1 MGVGIRH
8 NCEVPALPPA
18 PCVPALGPALPRPV
32 TPPPH
37 APTPTFAACVGTLTS
52 ASVSSEEVIR
62 FSPINP
68 PTQPYQTGEM
78 LGLHPAFVLLFFIV
92 LDYTSAQGE
101 WTSWFNVDH
110 PGGEGD
116 FETLE
121 AIQFYYPERVC
132 SQPAAIQ
139 ARTTEWELPEEVGE
153 VVRYS
158 PLEGFRCLNQEQPG
172 GKSCSNYH
180 VRFLCPPDPM
190 DWLGW
195 SDWSAWS
202 TCSRTACGVSGVQT
216 RHRTCLNTSASALA
230 QLPRCPG
237 KATERQNCSAGPCQE
252 AKWSSWG
259 AWSPCSKTC
268 GSGGKRVRRRSC
280 QKSKLSRCVGRPSEV
295 QKCFQS
301 PCPVCRFNCDLGIP
315 KKDCSGCSCPNHT
328 LLGNVRSADGM
339 SLANARISLMDQPP
353 ALLARS
359 DHRGQFTIHGICVG
373 SGGNISAKLE
383 RYAQGS
389 APIVANGSQTSL
401 VEIVLHRLEK
411 PYMVSHPESKVRTVG
426 QKVRFCCSVRGT
438 PEPKKY
444 YWYHNGTLLDRKRY
458 TYDSSLVLRDLSQGQ
473 AGSYHCKAS
482 SDLGSIK
489 SSIAHLRVI
498 DPGVPTCIAQPEEY
512 LIRLPDE
519 CFQEKTDSYFY
530 NVGHCPNARCA
541 GSLIDSLQCR
551 DDVEHCCGT
560 RRMEVREIHCIGYIL
575 PIKVVAECG
584 CAPCTQPKVLVRGRA
599 SAADNGEP
607 LRFGEIYLGA
617 KKIGFT
623 SYQGTFTIEVPPDT
637 QRLVVKFVDRMQK
650 FVDAVKVFPFN
661 QRGGAV
667 YQDVKLLRRKMPI
680 DLEATKTNIIPLG
693 EVAGEDPIG
702 EIVIPPGS
710 FFRPNGQAYNGTVKA
725 SVTFLDPRDIASVSS
740 ASSDLNFV
748 NADGDLFPLRTYGM
762 FSMDFR
768 EEETHQSLE
777 TGRVE
782 VRMNAEL
789 IKVPEH
795 IQKMKLWSLNPVTG
809 LWEEEG
815 SLKPAKERR
824 GKREERSFLIGNL
837 EIRERRLF
845 NLDVPENRRCFVKVR
860 VYINDKFN
868 PSEQLEGVVV
878 TLINLEPR
886 PGYPSNPQAW
896 GRFDSV
902 VTGPNGAC
910 LPAFCDGQRADAYTA
925 YVTATIGGEELE
937 AVPSSPKLNPSAVG
951 VSQPYLNKLGYQRS
965 DHEDPALKK
974 TAFKINLAKPN
985 QNNIDETNGPIYAY
999 RSLKEC
1005 NEAPVTANHFRF
1017 YRVEEDKYEYN
1028 VVPFKES
1035 DLTTWTGDYLSWWP
1049 NPQEFRACYIK
1060 VKINGPQE
1068 YMVRSRNV
1076 GGSHPRTRGQLYGLR
1091 DSRSVRDLDVYN
1103 SSAACVEFKCSGML
1117 FDQRI
1122 VDRTLVS
1129 IIPQGSCRRTAINS
1143 YLREYLGRHPPVVEN
1158 NDTAAFTM
1166 LAPVDPLGHNYGIY
1180 TVTDQNPR
1188 LAKEIAIG
1196 RCFDGTSDGFSRE
1209 MRSERGIALTF
1220 TCHEKPVGH
1229 KSFFQRLLE
1238 SPAQT
1243 LTEIRREMGGNEQLR
1258 GPSQVVAYPS
1268 GLRTMFATQTRRTP
1282 SSRRRVR
1289 VARMQQ

>member
-1 MGVGIRH
+1 MPSNIQPERV
-8 NCEVPALPPA
+8 C
-18 PCVPALGPALPRPV
+18 
-32 TPPPH
+32 
-37 APTPTFAACVGTLTS
+37 
-52 ASVSSEEVIR
+52 
-62 FSPINP
+62 FSLI
-68 PTQPYQTGEM
+68 
-78 LGLHPAFVLLFFIV
+78 
-92 LDYTSAQGE
+92 GE

-121 AIQFYYPERVC
+121 AIRFYYRERVC
-132 SQPAAIQ
+132 SQPKAIQ

-153 VVRYS
+153 VVRYN
-158 PLEGFRCLNQEQPG
+158 PQEGFRCLNQDQPG
-172 GKSCSNYH
+172 GKTCSNYH
-180 VRFLCPPDPM
+180 VRFLCPADPK
-190 DWLGW
+190 DWFSW

-202 TCSRTACGVSGVQT
+202 SCSRTACGVSGVQT
-216 RHRTCLNTSASALA
+216 RNRTCLNSSSSVLR
-230 QLPRCPG
+230 QGVKCLG
-237 KATERQNCSAGPCQE
+237 KPTERRTCSSGPCQE
-252 AKWSSWG
+252 TKWSPWG
-259 AWSPCSKTC
+259 PWSPCSKTC

-280 QKSKLSRCVGRPSEV
+280 QKSKLSRCVGRASEM
-295 QKCFQS
+295 QKCSQT
-301 PCPVCRFNCDLGIP
+301 PCPACQLRCDTGIP
-315 KKDCSGCSCPNHT
+315 NKDCSSCSCPNHT
-328 LLGNVRSADGM
+328 LSGTVRSADGM
-339 SLANARISLMDQPP
+339 VLANVQISLADRPVAV
-353 ALLARS
+353 LARS
-359 DHRGQFTIHGICVG
+359 DHRGQFTIRGICAG
-373 SGGNISAKLE
+373 SNTSISARLE
-383 RYAQGS
+383 RFAMGS
-389 APIVANGSQTSL
+389 ASIIPSGSQTSL
-401 VEIVLHRLEK
+401 AKIVLHRLAK
-411 PYMVSHPESKVRTVG
+411 PYMVIHPESKVRKVG
-426 QKVRFCCSVRGT
+426 SKVRFCCRARGT

-444 YWYHNGTLLDRKRY
+444 YWYHNGTLLDRKVHKY
-458 TYDSSLVLRDLSQGQ
+458 NSSLVLKDLGLHQG
-473 AGSYHCKAS
+473 GTYHCKAS
-482 SDLGSIK
+482 SDLGAIK
-489 SSIAHLRVI
+489 SSVAHLTI
-498 DPGVPTCIAQPEEY
+498 IEPGVPACMAQPKQY

-519 CFQEKTDSYFY
+519 CFQEDTGSHFY
-530 NVGHCPNARCA
+530 NVGRCPNALCD
-541 GSLIDSLQCR
+541 GGLVDSLQCR
-551 DDVEHCCGT
+551 DGVEHCCGT
-560 RRMEVREIHCIGYIL
+560 LRMELREIHCVGYVL

-584 CAPCTQPKVLVRGRA
+584 CASCTQPKVLVRGKA

-617 KKIGFT
+617 EKIGFT
-623 SYQGTFTIEVPPDT
+623 GYKGTFTIEVPPNT
-637 QRLVVKFVDRMQK
+637 QRMVVKFVDRMQK
-650 FVDAVKVFPFN
+650 FVDAVKVFPFD

-667 YQDVKLLRRKMPI
+667 YQDVKLMRRKKPVN
-680 DLEATKTNIIPLG
+680 LEAMETNIIPLG
-693 EVAGEDPIG
+693 EVVGEDPIG
-702 EIVIPPGS
+702 EIVIPPAS
-710 FFRPNGQAYNGTVKA
+710 FFRPNGQVYNGTVKA
-725 SVTFLDPRDIASVSS
+725 SITFVDPRDITSVNA
-740 ASSDLNFV
+740 ASSDLNFI
-748 NADGDLFPLRTYGM
+748 NAEGDVFPLRTYGM
-762 FSMDFR
+762 FSVDFW
-768 EEETHQSLE
+768 EEESNQGLE

-782 VRMNAEL
+782 VKMDAEL
-789 IKVPEH
+789 INMPEH

-815 SLKPAKERR
+815 SFKQAKERR
-824 GKREERSFLIGNL
+824 GKREERAFLIGNL

-860 VYINDKFN
+860 AYINEKFM
-868 PSEQLEGVVV
+868 PDEQMEGIVV

-925 YVTATIGGEELE
+925 YITATMGGEELE
-937 AVPSSPKLNPSAVG
+937 AVPSSPKLNPAAIG
-951 VSQPYLNKLGYQRS
+951 VSQPYLNKLGYRRT
-965 DHEDPALKK
+965 DHDDPALKK

-999 RSLKEC
+999 RSLKQCE
-1005 NEAPVTANHFRF
+1005 EAPVTGNHFRF
-1017 YRVEEDKYEYN
+1017 YRVEVDKYEYN

-1091 DSRSVRDLDVYN
+1091 DARSVRDLTIYN
-1103 SSAACVEFKCSGML
+1103 SSAACLEFKCSGML
-1117 FDQRI
+1117 FDQGL

-1143 YLREYLGRHPPVVEN
+1143 YLREYLGRHPPLMEN
-1158 NDTAAFTM
+1158 NDTTIFNM

-1209 MRSERGIALTF
+1209 MKSTTGIALSF
-1220 TCHEKPVGH
+1220 TCHEKPVGR

-1238 SPAQT
+1238 FPAQT

-1258 GPSQVVAYPS
+1258 SPSQVVAYPS
-1268 GLRTMFATQTRRTP
+1268 GLRTMFSTQARRTP
-1282 SSRRRVR
+1282 SSRRTVGA
-1289 VARMQQ
+1289 ARTRQ